1 VAEAR
6 QAGNADGLDTL
17 NNQRRGEEQML
28 IAQLGKQLAYAGTMP
43 AATETVRKLRFLE
56 KLGEEI
62 DDAIGALGD

>member
-1 VAEAR
+1 
-6 QAGNADGLDTL
+6 
-17 NNQRRGEEQML
+17 
-28 IAQLGKQLAYAGTMP
+28 MP